1 MITRQTFL
9 VFAFILL
16 SINSISAQYGGN
28 GYGGG
33 YGGYGNGYGGGYG
46 GGMNQMG
53 SAMNQQSQPDKP
65 KEIPADVTAAKIVEE
80 MKPAL
85 NLDELQVIA
94 IKNVLIESLNT
105 QGRILKQDK
114 TQDEQIKDFQAL
126 SESTD
131 RKINQFLS
139 KEQKEK
145 YLVFKEDRK
154 NQKKTKEKSK
164 SKSKDKPKE
173 KESQE

>member
-1 MITRQTFL
+1 MRTRQTFL

-16 SINSISAQYGGN
+16 SITSVSAQYGGN

-33 YGGYGNGYGGGYG
+33 YGGNGYG

-53 SAMNQQSQPDKP
+53 GGMNQQSQPEKP

-105 QGRILKQDK
+105 QGRILKQD
-114 TQDEQIKDFQAL
+114 TNQDEQIKDFQAL
-126 SESTD
+126 AESTD

-154 NQKKTKEKSK
+154 NQKKSK
-164 SKSKDKPKE
+164 DKSKDKKKDKLKE
-173 KESQE
+173 KENQE

>member
-1 MITRQTFL
+1 MKTTQKFL

-16 SINSISAQYGGN
+16 SITTVSAQYGGN
-28 GYGGG
+28 GYGNNG
-33 YGGYGNGYGGGYG
+33 YGGNGYGGGMNRMG
-46 GGMNQMG
+46 GGMNQG
-53 SAMNQQSQPDKP
+53 SQPEKP
-65 KEIPADVTAAKIVEE
+65 KEIPAEETASKIVAE

-85 NLDELQVIA
+85 NLDELQAIA
-94 IKNVLIESLNT
+94 ITNVLIESLNT
-105 QGRILKQDK
+105 QGRILKQDS

-145 YLVFKEDRK
+145 YLVFKEERK
-154 NQKKTKEKSK
+154 NQKKSK
-164 SKSKDKPKE
+164 SKSKKE
-173 KESQE
+173 KEKKE

>member
-1 MITRQTFL
+1 MRTRQTFL
-9 VFAFILL
+9 VLAFILL
-16 SINSISAQYGGN
+16 SITSVSAQYGGN
-28 GYGGG
+28 GYGGNG
-33 YGGYGNGYGGGYG
+33 YGGYGGNGYGG

-53 SAMNQQSQPDKP
+53 SVMNQQSQPEKP
-65 KEIPADVTAAKIVEE
+65 KEIPADITAAKIVEE

-85 NLDELQVIA
+85 NLDELQAIA
-94 IKNVLIESLNT
+94 ITNVLIESLNT
-105 QGRILKQDK
+105 QGRILKQDS

-145 YLVFKEDRK
+145 YLVFKEERK
-154 NQKKTKEKSK
+154 NQKKSKEKSK
-164 SKSKDKPKE
+164 SKKDKE
-173 KESQE
+173 KKQE

>member
-1 MITRQTFL
+1 MRTIKTFL

-16 SINSISAQYGGN
+16 SITGVSAQYGGN

-33 YGGYGNGYGGGYG
+33 YGGYGGYG

-53 SAMNQQSQPDKP
+53 SAMSQQSQPEKP

-114 TQDEQIKDFQAL
+114 TQEEQIKDFQAL

-145 YLVFKEDRK
+145 YLTFKEDRK